1 MIGRLMLLLLLL
13 LFWCSLGLREQQSS
27 LWQTKSRG
35 GEGRRRSNQNNG
47 ATNATGYRGCWG
59 CADSFGSRAD
69 RRKYIEN
76 SDCELRGE
84 NHPNPRVNSKGNF
97 WRKPGLNPSCRL
109 PETGKTL
116 AGKIRVCG
124 NYTDSAVAL
133 RYEVR
138 LRSAYARSA

>member
-1 MIGRLMLLLLLL
+1 MLPRV
-13 LFWCSLGLREQQSS
+13 GREQQSS

-47 ATNATGYRGCWG
+47 ATNARNVLGLLRLRRFVRF
-59 CADSFGSRAD
+59 ARRSAKISR
-69 RRKYIEN
+69 KN
-76 SDCELRGE
+76 SNRESRGE
-84 NHPNPRVNSKGNF
+84 NRPKARVNSKENF
-97 WRKPGLNPSCRL
+97 WRKPGLNPSCRS